1 MLQEYYTENYKN
13 TIIKIGQDFRRSIDY
28 IESRKDFNFN
38 NLSYFGG
45 SWGSTTSNYL
55 LAIDDR
61 IKAAVL
67 CVGGLMMQKSKKEV
81 EAHYYIRRIK
91 TPILHIVGKEDGIFG
106 FEESYKPWKEL
117 IGTPK
122 NKLKL
127 ISSRGDRDLIGSIK
141 GKQNI
146 EIIYLHAREIIEQ
159 LAGKSLDLGFSGL
172 DLLKESEINIQN
184 NIKVFKKYPY
194 GQATLVVAIPT
205 DFIDIFSMADLEEV
219 AFEFKDKKKK
229 RLRVATKYPNLTRE
243 FFYSKGVTQFSIV
256 KSIGSTE
263 IAPYTGSSEVITD
276 ITSTGSTLAANNL
289 RIITDGYILKSELCM
304 MVAKSSLQNKKLQ
317 RLAKLL
323 STKY

>member
-1 MLQEYYTENYKN
+1 MKDL
-13 TIIKIGQDFRRSIDY
+13 IKIGIPSKGRL
-28 IESRKDFNFN
+28 RKD
-38 NLSYFGG
+38 
-45 SWGSTTSNYL
+45 
-55 LAIDDR
+55 
-61 IKAAVL
+61 VL
-67 CVGGLMMQKSKKEV
+67 N
-81 EAHYYIRRIK
+81 
-91 TPILHIVGKEDGIFG
+91 IF
-106 FEESYKPWKEL
+106 K
-117 IGTPK
+117 K

-159 LAGKSLDLGFSGL
+159 LGKSLDLGFSGL

-194 GQATLVVAIPT
+194 AQATLVVAIPT
-205 DFIDIFSMADLEEV
+205 DFIDIFSMADLEEL

-289 RIITDGYILKSELCM
+289 RIINDGYILKSELCM

>member
-1 MLQEYYTENYKN
+1 MNKQ
-13 TIIKIGQDFRRSIDY
+13 IKIGIPSKGRL
-28 IESRKDFNFN
+28 RKD
-38 NLSYFGG
+38 
-45 SWGSTTSNYL
+45 
-55 LAIDDR
+55 
-61 IKAAVL
+61 VL
-67 CVGGLMMQKSKKEV
+67 N
-81 EAHYYIRRIK
+81 
-91 TPILHIVGKEDGIFG
+91 IF
-106 FEESYKPWKEL
+106 K
-117 IGTPK
+117 K

-276 ITSTGSTLAANNL
+276 ITSTGSTLSANNL
-289 RIITDGYILKSELCM
+289 RIINDGYILKSELCM
-304 MVAKSSLQNKKLQ
+304 MVTKSSLQNKKLQ